1 MRNIFSRYKT
11 LGIIPPLMCLL
22 YARHSWTPAAYD
34 VTEIIPAYS
43 MPGESRL
50 VLTYCRNTGSLPVS
64 LKHLIKMDLLDQ
76 VMEATFASEQILQI
90 ESYAN
95 MRQFRTAT
103 ELREGKG
110 NHIAASIKIL
120 PPPKK
125 DVTQKLE
132 LSLVPADGTDQVQHM
147 IHPNFLCINI
157 KDQRKIVYRNDLTHP
172 GAWKADFMIKNEEVF
187 HVDNITGEWRKVE
200 TLRDGNT
207 LELGKLLLLR
217 YCSNLDQVLVPQ
229 VVPMIETLN
238 ICYSL
243 SPTHFKI
250 RKKVA

>member
-1 MRNIFSRYKT
+1 
-11 LGIIPPLMCLL
+11 
-22 YARHSWTPAAYD
+22 
-34 VTEIIPAYS
+34 
-43 MPGESRL
+43 
-50 VLTYCRNTGSLPVS
+50 
-64 LKHLIKMDLLDQ
+64 MDLLDQ
-76 VMEATFASEQILQI
+76 VMEATFASEQTLQI

-125 DVTQKLE
+125 NVTQRLE

-157 KDQRKIVYRNDLTHP
+157 KDQRKIVYRNDLTNP
-172 GAWKADFMIKNEEVF
+172 RGWKADFMIKNEEVF

-200 TLRDGNT
+200 ILRDGNT
-207 LELGKLLLLR
+207 LELGKYTYFLFI
-217 YCSNLDQVLVPQ
+217 YSKVG
-229 VVPMIETLN
+229 
-238 ICYSL
+238 YSL
-243 SPTHFKI
+243 DSELAIYLVNKSLRVWI
-250 RKKVA
+250 SYVY